1 MKRIII
7 IESLL
12 IFIFAILVTLFVPH
26 LQQAIIW
33 FKDIH
38 WNIAQGFSP
47 HPLSYKYAYT
57 NLSYS
62 IFSFLAAIAD
72 IAVMVL
78 IAIKEFKVFQPLIDK
93 HNARKQERA
102 AARTAKAE
110 SEKRK
115 RIEQLQAELEELRKD
130 E

>member
-12 IFIFAILVTLFVPH
+12 IFVFAILVVLFVPH
-26 LQQAIIW
+26 IRQTIIW

-38 WNIAQGFSP
+38 WNILQGFSP

-72 IAVMVL
+72 IAVMALV
-78 IAIKEFKVFQPLIDK
+78 AIKEFKVFQPLIDK
-93 HNARKQERA
+93 HNARKQARA

-110 SEKRK
+110 SEKQK
-115 RIEQLQAELEELRKD
+115 EIAELEKRLDELKKD
-130 E
+130 